1 MNQFYSEQKVTV
13 TDNNVDKI
21 AEIATKLSDN
31 TKEDDYHLIAQLI
44 YDGFER
50 LRKFRPQKP
59 ATINPIDN
67 FLSNNFFYKKIHPEL
82 VFYYPEIKKQS
93 YDKLIM
99 IYFSDDF
106 TFTVTSSGKDIEL
119 YQKYPSE
126 KNKVLYHF
134 TETDSGIRRLYRV
147 DGTAFTNIGEDTKV
161 VITGKLY
168 FQNAR
173 LSADNTDLVT
183 YNQNL
188 VNYLSAPLEILIP
201 NNTNLQSIEFA
212 FDNSAQNIMD
222 SAGTLDTSQRYVVP
236 EVLRE
241 LAKKGIRANYAV
253 AVREFVPA
261 GDPQDTGGNP
271 APSTSKDES
280 GHFIVFTLKP
290 DNTVEYQARSL
301 NFEGVP
307 IGVRSV
313 TSIDD
318 IFTDDF
324 ADDMDLISAATND
337 DSIDPDLKRQMID
350 SIVKYKSAGISPGE
364 VIDARSDVAIDARP
378 ELNERVDNEVDDDIE
393 ATKKDARQYLL
404 AFQFKDA
411 LFYGLNKDSEFEK
424 FTFVNP
430 NWRETRRLED
440 TMDLAKES
448 SSYTEWLALYK
459 RRFPGFNEVT
469 LLDQEMNHFRG
480 EEEKVEAF
488 ETFKRR
494 AEANAYDILT
504 INPRTKVG
512 AATIKAIYRNDFPN
526 FDLLSS
532 ELPLYCSNRRRRS
545 ANTGNCEAR
554 RKELAYALRLL
565 SGDKTQLHLY
575 DNKDNKDNKDKTDI
589 ALIKPSNER
598 ERWLQ
603 NFFTRFRR
611 LEGKDALAHVRG
623 VHSVIALDE
632 DSFTRAQQQIKD
644 GTLSGQPLL
653 LKATPSAGYVLLTP
667 DGRVQSAIAGGG
679 GNRVNVL
686 GRPARLIAHALTTL
700 VDFTPDGHIA
710 SLTVSDLAS
719 SKQSSGITALNS
731 LKTFMTLSPTNG
743 KPRVG
748 ELIIETRSRSPEVF
762 KRLVKDIQRLMPKD
776 RPSIETLVLRSPG
789 TGQPEYRLLPGE
801 KTVLMSP
808 RPSDS
813 KAPLRYLPPSQLS
826 VPVPPRTKD
835 SLSGVA
841 SERSEFRQRLLE
853 FDTALRDIKAR
864 HSLPD
869 SMIPQLDTLRRDG
882 RGWRIDFLEPDTLA
896 RKNIQF
902 TSGAFDRF
910 RGFLKGMGHPTPSR
924 LKGKKAADGS
934 WSKLRSC
941 RDLFDLITG
950 IAPAGFHYK
959 NPPSQN
965 MTDTER
971 QIYTGRQVVFFA
983 AVALQGIEIIDLG
996 RQGLKLFTPNFK
1008 QPFSTHRTA
1017 PKLPGTELNKPVSGL
1032 KKAGR
1037 LGKKA
1042 ARFLPFLGSSVPA
1055 ASLTLTVI
1063 DYENEKDPEV
1073 KELKKS
1079 MVIFESVDL
1088 GISIASDFLGPLGL
1102 TVDVLMQYVRAIFA
1116 EDYKEKLAKLAYKK
1130 LRDASGKAAH
1140 IFNPIHAQLDPKS
1153 FLANNQTL
1161 NALISGDGKNLLT
1174 LNIQSINLVN
1184 QTLTYGGV
1192 YTHGIT
1198 FVAKDNGDWNW
1209 KKCKEK
1215 VDVPHNTLEC
1225 PTYTNRL
1232 DRSPAPFNLIN
1243 DALKTL
1249 CRKESRLIPYQCSN
1263 GVFHNLGQMSD
1274 KKIILMPAVPALK
1287 LKLEYTDIDQDFQGS
1302 APDSSSPGAQLLD
1315 AVSDD
1320 KLKRI
1325 YQKEVKDTKVT
1336 RCVSIFFKKCKE
1348 KVTYTYKYLGKMFT
1362 HTSGREYLQST
1373 SSLNL
1378 DKNDHIVVFR
1388 WVSDEF
1394 SRLLY
1399 YDLYSPKGA
1408 DSTYVLVS
1416 NGDHVIRIHP
1426 QGHSTWVLNYDGKR
1440 PCACITERDDLIQNC
1455 SSWLSQTRNPTW
1467 NIRLGETLFRFPGP
1481 ALPTPYEPIP
1491 SYKVVVQDPNARFE
1505 WLPDRKVIHH
1515 LYDTGTL
1522 NDRPS
1527 RASKL
1532 NRIMSRYTAA
1542 RRFLPLKL
1550 KDCDASFQLRQHC
1563 MAGAPNRWSTDTSG
1577 WSPKIPNRWAMNG
1590 ALDPLPR
1597 SHNRQN
1603 PAWLQ
1608 HKRDCDRQVNEYLKQ
1623 PYRCFPDKLGLPEA
1637 DWDQLGRVRLW
1648 YDTLNYQE
1656 IRLIA
1661 ASAQPVQGNPA
1672 TGYYFFDSANGKVLF
1687 QNKVALTREIRH
1699 FGELNAGLFVF
1710 GRHVSKVMPNKDE
1723 SQLLVFD
1730 PPYYYLLTAS
1740 PSGQLTHQVIAAETL
1755 DGQLSVPPI
1764 PPAAA
1769 SDTTTS
1775 DHGLIPMRVVYNRE
1789 KRHIIRAGFYDDANR
1804 TYIAFL
1810 SSLLDGGALSN
1821 TDDESRLRTI
1831 NERVR
1836 RALRKEHLPVRKVV
1850 RGRGVH
1856 YILFSEHSGNLYYMS
1871 TDVKRHKDIQRLS
1884 SGFQMIRPVGEH
1896 RTAAQMASQHIFT
1909 RVQAHSGSLLA
1920 DTLGGYRLW
1929 IPDKAWDNT
1938 RVFKKNLSMESG
1950 RFEHWQVEATG
1961 QTVAKSNDTLTV
1973 RQFTPQSGVVIDSL
1987 DPGQIVNHVFV
1998 KMILTPPST
2007 AWTTANA
2014 RFFIRELKER
2024 LRTGVEQVQEEFSAT
2039 VGLLP
2044 LRGINAITEHPLFSA
2059 IRQLDFWYYLD
2070 GDTLLAANT
2079 RDQFKVMV
2087 NEDGQLLAL
2096 SDTRKEEAFEFFL
2109 QPDQGAKGH
2118 PFCGKAA
2125 AASLTR
2131 MPSEFD
2137 DLISIP
2143 CRYTAKRIDLRGRYQ
2158 WEPSARAWRIQTPK
2172 AQYLAN
2178 RRRLALVRLDLSQ
2191 MGPRKASHSRLTQ
2204 TLQDFEW
2211 AMRSLPSGVRSR
2223 IDAGLIALKLR
2234 PGYAWTQV
2242 AWVDYRGRYSRQQR
2256 VLFGLPGE
2264 EYGVQQLIGQTSGTH
2279 KKSSR
2284 FLRSKAAVVYSPNK
2298 QTLYRVTEKGYQSL
2312 GAFGRV
2318 AVIAEGLLLSG
2329 TPGANWIRLKALRLD
2344 TYYHE
2349 HRVAFAQKGIRQ
2361 KFGVMVEGQGG
2372 ADVIELDE
2380 TDLSFF
2386 ARILI
2391 HPGLAE
2397 NDTADHD
2404 RAQTLI
2410 VLNAPAF
2417 LFNARRWGQSLM
2429 LKNRFTRNGAEIEIQ
2444 QVWARQY
2451 DRFLQPTTLVFSDLQ
2466 LSLSDLAAR
2475 VTSSGQEVVLP
2486 LTVSNPIREERLR
2499 FINATASNPLYI
2511 QRDQPVKIATYKAMD
2526 GIKLTLEPLSSTYF
2540 RRQLFITGTGQWGW
2554 EPGGVR
2560 VSGEKTGIGYHPWSF
2575 IPSVISTSAM
2585 GNLTAR
2591 LWGNSRN
2598 NVLYLGA
2605 DARQWSVRGWGGHD
2619 LLLLGAS
2626 ENIAARP
2633 DVLANRGDRCDNRR
2647 LDTPGN
2653 SSLWQAFLD
2662 WTRPLAGGVGNDVY
2676 DLRACRPARTI
2687 DSHGKH
2693 YILLSSGSKADL
2705 RRLSGDNSTALFFT
2719 DLTPEQVAFSQCNP
2733 QAQSNLT
2740 RSNHSLPLQSQILR
2754 IINTGTNQTLALVK
2768 PDVLASL
2775 HFKGGQVSLNP
2786 MTVIDRN
2793 DSALALDDS
2802 VDGDNG
2808 ALAFLN
2814 KIIGRGQRLVN
2825 YLCSLAGGKKND
2837 IGSESERPVGT
2848 SLNDTELYQHYQRLV
2863 QDLGALSGSRSGESP
2878 SFIPSKSRG
2887 MIQKLTSPQPLTTMN
2902 QG

>member
-1 MNQFYSEQKVTV
+1 M
-13 TDNNVDKI
+13 
-21 AEIATKLSDN
+21 
-31 TKEDDYHLIAQLI
+31 
-44 YDGFER
+44 
-50 LRKFRPQKP
+50 
-59 ATINPIDN
+59 
-67 FLSNNFFYKKIHPEL
+67 EL
-82 VFYYPEIKKQS
+82 V
-93 YDKLIM
+93 
-99 IYFSDDF
+99 
-106 TFTVTSSGKDIEL
+106 
-119 YQKYPSE
+119 
-126 KNKVLYHF
+126 
-134 TETDSGIRRLYRV
+134 
-147 DGTAFTNIGEDTKV
+147 
-161 VITGKLY
+161 
-168 FQNAR
+168 
-173 LSADNTDLVT
+173 
-183 YNQNL
+183 
-188 VNYLSAPLEILIP
+188 IP
-201 NNTNLQSIEFA
+201 NDTDLQSIEFA
-212 FDNSAQNIMD
+212 FDNSAQSIMG
-222 SAGTLDTSQRYVVP
+222 SAGTLDTSQGYVVP

-241 LAKKGIRANYAV
+241 LAKKGILANHAV
-253 AVREFVPA
+253 AVREFVSA
-261 GDPQDTGGNP
+261 DDPQDTGGDHDR
-271 APSTSKDES
+271 PSTSKDKPGQS
-280 GHFIVFTLKP
+280 IVFTLKS
-290 DNTVEYQARSL
+290 DNTVEYQAKSLDFENEFIGARS
-301 NFEGVP
+301 EGM
-307 IGVRSV
+307 
-313 TSIDD
+313 SIDD
-318 IFTDDF
+318 GLANGF
-324 ADDMDLISAATND
+324 ADDMDLINAITSD
-337 DSIDPDLKRQMID
+337 DSIDPDLTRQMVD
-350 SIVKYKSAGISPGE
+350 SLVKYKSTGTRPGE
-364 VIDARSDVAIDARP
+364 LIAARPATNARP
-378 ELNERVDNEVDDDIE
+378 EE
-393 ATKKDARQYLL
+393 ASVGLMHKDKSDFAIDEQNLLDSLVEYELTKKNAQH
-404 AFQFKDA
+404 FA
-411 LFYGLNKDSEFEK
+411 LY
-424 FTFVNP
+424 FTFKGAIFHGLLENP
-430 NWRETRRLED
+430 GPEKVAFANPDIAENVHLSDTLRLAEQ
-440 TMDLAKES
+440 S
-448 SSYTEWLALYK
+448 SSYTDWLSRYGHLY
-459 RRFPGFNEVT
+459 GWLGQVSQ
-469 LLDQEMNHFRG
+469 LQQLMDHFQS
-480 EEEKVEAF
+480 EEAKTRAF
-488 ETFKRR
+488 ETLKRR
-494 AEANAYDILT
+494 IQADSYFIHRADIGT
-504 INPRTKVG
+504 VKG
-512 AATIKAIYRNDFPN
+512 AAEINAIYENDFAYI
-526 FDLLSS
+526 
-532 ELPLYCSNRRRRS
+532 ELPANQLPGPCNRRRRS
-545 ANTGNCEAR
+545 ANTGSCDAR
-554 RKELAYALRLL
+554 RKALVYALRLL
-565 SGDKTQLHLY
+565 SGYKTQLYLD
-575 DNKDNKDNKDKTDI
+575 DNKYKKGKKGKKGKTDI
-589 ALIKPSNER
+589 ALREPSNES

-623 VHSVIALDE
+623 IHSVIALDE

-653 LKATPSAGYVLLTP
+653 LKTTPSGSYVLLTP
-667 DGRVQSAIAGGG
+667 GGRVQSAIAGGD
-679 GNRVNVL
+679 GNRVTVL
-686 GRPARLIAHALTTL
+686 GRPAGLIAHALATL
-700 VDFTPDGHIA
+700 VDFTPDRYIA
-710 SLTVSDLAS
+710 SLTVSDLAGS
-719 SKQSSGITALNS
+719 NQSRGITALNG
-731 LKTFMTLSPTNG
+731 LKTFMTRLPTNG

-776 RPSIETLVLRSPG
+776 RPAIETLVLRSPG

-983 AVALQGIEIIDLG
+983 AVTLQGIEIIDLG

-1102 TVDVLMQYVRAIFA
+1102 TVDGLMHFVRAIFV
-1116 EDYKEKLAKLAYKK
+1116 EDYKEKLATLAYKK
-1130 LRDASGKAAH
+1130 LREASGKAAH
-1140 IFNPIHAQLDPKS
+1140 IFNPIHAQLDPKR

-1161 NALISGDGKNLLT
+1161 NALISGDGKNLLN

-1184 QTLTYGGV
+1184 KTLTYGGV

-1287 LKLEYTDIDQDFQGS
+1287 LKLEYTDIDQNFQGS

-1325 YQKEVKDTKVT
+1325 YQKKVKDTKVT

-1362 HTSGREYLQST
+1362 HTSGHEYLQST

-1408 DSTYVLVS
+1408 NNTYVLVS

-1440 PCACITERDDLIQNC
+1440 PYACITERDDLIQNC

-1467 NIRLGETLFRFPGP
+1467 DIRLGETLFRFPVP
-1481 ALPTPYEPIP
+1481 VLPTPYEPIP
-1491 SYKVVVQDPNARFE
+1491 SYEVVVQDPNARFK

-1563 MAGAPNRWSTDTSG
+1563 MAGAPNRWTTDTSG

-1590 ALDPLPR
+1590 ALDPLPK

-1623 PYRCFPDKLGLPEA
+1623 PYRCFPDKLGLAEA

-1775 DHGLIPMRVVYNRE
+1775 DHGLIPMRVVYNHE
-1789 KRHIIRAGFYDDANR
+1789 KRHILRAGFYDNANR

-1896 RTAAQMASQHIFT
+1896 RTVAQMASQHIFT

-1950 RFEHWQVEATG
+1950 RFERWQVEATG

-2044 LRGINAITEHPLFSA
+2044 LKGINAITEHPLFSA

-2143 CRYTAKRIDLRGRYQ
+2143 CRYMAKRIDLRGRYQ

-2284 FLRSKAAVVYSPNK
+2284 FLRSKAAVVYSPDK
-2298 QTLYRVTEKGYQSL
+2298 QMLYRVTSGGYQSL
-2312 GAFGRV
+2312 GTFNKV
-2318 AVIAEGLLLSG
+2318 AVMAEGLLLSG

-2349 HRVAFAQKGIRQ
+2349 HRVAFVQKGIRQ

-2451 DRFLQPTTLVFSDLQ
+2451 DRFLQPTTLVFSDLE
-2466 LSLSDLAAR
+2466 LPLSDLAAR
-2475 VTSSGQEVVLP
+2475 MMDSGQWVVLP
-2486 LTVSNPIREERLR
+2486 LTVSSLVRKERLR

-2511 QRDQPVKIATYKAMD
+2511 EQNQPVKIVTYRAMD
-2526 GIKLTLEPLSSTYF
+2526 GIKLTLEPLDPTYI
-2540 RRQLFITGTGQWGW
+2540 RRQVFITSTGQWGW
-2554 EPGGVR
+2554 EPGSVQ
-2560 VSGEKTGIGYHPWSF
+2560 VSGPEPGSGYQSWPF
-2575 IPSVISTSAM
+2575 IPAVISSSAM
-2585 GNLTAR
+2585 GNGTAR

-2598 NVLYLGA
+2598 NILYLGA
-2605 DARQWSVRGWGGHD
+2605 DARQWSLRGWGGHD

-2626 ENIAARP
+2626 ENTAPRP
-2633 DVLANRGDRCDNRR
+2633 EVLANRGDRCDNRR

-2653 SSLWQAFLD
+2653 SSLWQAILD

-2687 DSHGKH
+2687 DSRGKH
-2693 YILLSSGSKADL
+2693 YILLSSRSKADL
-2705 RRLSGDNSTALFFT
+2705 RHLSGDNSTALFFT
-2719 DLTPEQVAFSQCNP
+2719 DLTAEHVAFSQCEP
-2733 QAQSNLT
+2733 QAQSNLTRSSNLTLSSNLT
-2740 RSNHSLPLQSQILR
+2740 RSNHSLPLGSQTFR
-2754 IINTGTNQTLALVK
+2754 IINTRNNQTLALVK
-2768 PDVLASL
+2768 PEVLASL

-2786 MTVIDRN
+2786 MTVINRN

-2837 IGSESERPVGT
+2837 IGSDSARPVRT

-2863 QDLGALSGSRSGESP
+2863 QDLSALSGSRSGESP
-2878 SFIPSKSRG
+2878 SFIPSASQG
-2887 MIQKLTSPQPLTTMN
+2887 MIKNLTSPQPLTTMSK
-2902 QG
+2902 G